1 MNYESL
7 YVIQTK
13 DSKDSKDNMFIKE
26 RSYLWIKRKI
36 KVG

>member
-7 YVIQTK
+7 YVIQT
-13 DSKDSKDNMFIKE
+13 KDSKDNMFIKE

>member
-7 YVIQTK
+7 YGIQT
-13 DSKDSKDNMFIKE
+13 KDSKDNMFIKE
-26 RSYLWIKRKI
+26 QSYLWIKRKI